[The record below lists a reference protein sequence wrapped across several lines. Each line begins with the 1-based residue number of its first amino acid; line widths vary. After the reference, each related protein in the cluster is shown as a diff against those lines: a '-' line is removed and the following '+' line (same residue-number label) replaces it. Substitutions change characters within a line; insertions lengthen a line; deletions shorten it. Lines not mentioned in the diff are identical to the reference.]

1 MKRKIFG
8 AAALALFAAEA
19 HAQSSVTLYGI
30 MDTGI
35 AYTNNQSASGV
46 RGTGHSEWAQ
56 TANFATNSLWGLK
69 GTDDLGGG
77 LSALFHLESSF
88 NINNGQPYY
97 AGTIFGRQAYVG
109 LQDNTYGTLTLGRQY
124 DSVID
129 FLGPIALANYGEGDN
144 IAAHPFDNDNID
156 DSFYLNNAV
165 KYETPTIGGFQFE
178 SLYAF
183 SNAAGGFSNDRAYSF
198 GLSYSNGPVN
208 LAAAYMQLNNGAG
221 GFADNNT
228 TGALTTNAI
237 PSFPAQSQRV
247 MGAGGNYT
255 FGKATLGAV
264 WTHTLFTN
272 ASATFDSGTATP
284 GTLMFNDLHFDNFEV
299 NAHYQLT
306 PAVTLAGAYTFT
318 QAAYSGP
325 VGSADPKW
333 HQVTLMADYALS
345 KRTDVY
351 AEAIYQHSYGAA
363 AGMPLSSAMISGLN
377 PSSTNNQ
384 IASAVGIRLQ
394 F

>member
-1 MKRKIFG
+1 MKRKIIG
-8 AAALALFAAEA
+8 AAALAVFAVEA

-30 MDTGI
+30 IDTGI
-35 AYTNNQSASGV
+35 AYTNSQSASGV
-46 RGTGHSEWAQ
+46 PGTGHSAWQQ
-56 TANFATNSLWGLK
+56 TSNFATNSLWGLK
-69 GTDDLGGG
+69 GTEDLGGG
-77 LSALFHLESSF
+77 LSALFNLQSSF
-88 NINNGQPYY
+88 NINNGKSYY
-97 AGTIFGRQAYVG
+97 PSTIFGRQAYVG
-109 LQDNTYGTLTLGRQY
+109 LQDNQYGTLTFGRQY

-129 FLGPIALANYGEGDN
+129 FLGPIALSNYGEGNN
-144 IAAHPFDNDNID
+144 IAAHPFDNDNLD
-156 DSFYLNNAV
+156 DSFYLNNTV
-165 KYETPTIGGFQFE
+165 KYETPTYAGFQFE

-183 SNAAGGFSNDRAYSF
+183 SNQAGGFSNNRAYSF
-198 GLSYSNGPVN
+198 GLSYANGPVN
-208 LAAAYMQLNNGAG
+208 LAAAYMQINNGAG
-221 GFADNNT
+221 GFLANNT
-228 TGALTTNAI
+228 TGALSSNDS
-237 PSFPAQSQRV
+237 PSFPGQSQRV

-284 GTLMFNDLHFDNFEV
+284 GTLMFNDLHFDNFEI

-306 PAVTLAGAYTFT
+306 PVVMLSGAYTFT

-333 HQVTLMADYALS
+333 HQVTLMADYSLS

-351 AEAIYQHSYGAA
+351 VEAIYQHAYGAA
-363 AGMPLSSAMISGLN
+363 AGMPLSSAYISGLS

-384 IASAVGIRLQ
+384 VAAAFGIRTQ